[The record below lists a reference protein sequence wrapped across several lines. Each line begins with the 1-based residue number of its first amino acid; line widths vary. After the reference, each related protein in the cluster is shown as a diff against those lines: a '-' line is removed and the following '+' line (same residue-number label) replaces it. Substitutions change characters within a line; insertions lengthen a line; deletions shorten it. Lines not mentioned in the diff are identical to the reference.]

1 MQREHIAQL
10 SNKFEIPN
18 NEQDALNFIM
28 ETVNTQTPVEV
39 TSRLDNNGRLGYTAF
54 YEIQLDDGTLAILQV
69 AIGSNGFIVTASP
82 SKLPK

>member
-1 MQREHIAQL
+1 MNSSMRLTRLHKTL
-10 SNKFEIPN
+10 
-18 NEQDALNFIM
+18 DTLLNFIM